1 MIARVIASCPV
12 SATAPDACF
21 PLFCRDLAMKVTAD
35 ATLRQPVA
43 GFSSSVCRLRHTVTV
58 CALARGQISGYLRL
72 ETSARRGAA
81 I

>member
-1 MIARVIASCPV
+1 MIVRVIASCPV
-12 SATAPDACF
+12 SAAAPDACF
-21 PLFCRDLAMKVTAD
+21 ARFCRDLATKITAN

-43 GFSSSVCRLRHTVTV
+43 GFSPPVCHLRHTVTV
-58 CALARGQISGYLRL
+58 CALARGQMNGYLRL